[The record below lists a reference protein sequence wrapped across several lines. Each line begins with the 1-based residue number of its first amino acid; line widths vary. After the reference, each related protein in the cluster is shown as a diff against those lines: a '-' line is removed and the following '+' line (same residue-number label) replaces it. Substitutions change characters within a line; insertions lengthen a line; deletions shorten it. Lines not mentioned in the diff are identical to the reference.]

1 MELTMTISV
10 AVIAAI
16 MVVGVLCLIPVLFQ
30 IRRTAQQVE
39 KTLET
44 ARMQIVPVSHDLT
57 IISQEVN
64 GIIQSIHRQV
74 DKIEDSV
81 TTVRDGAE
89 RLREFEEDMVQR
101 IEEPFMEMATLL
113 SAVTRGVETFFR
125 LLRR

>member
-1 MELTMTISV
+1 MQLTMTISV

-16 MVVGVLCLIPVLFQ
+16 MVVGVLCLIPVLSQ

-44 ARMQIVPVSHDLT
+44 ARMQIVPVSHDVT

-64 GIIQSIHRQV
+64 AIMQSIHRQV

-89 RLREFEEDMVQR
+89 RLREFEEDMVHR
-101 IEEPFMEMATLL
+101 IEGPLMEMATLL
-113 SAVTRGVETFFR
+113 SAMTRGVETFFR

>member
-16 MVVGVLCLIPVLFQ
+16 MVAGVLCLIPVLFQ

-39 KTLET
+39 KALET
-44 ARMQIVPVSHDLT
+44 VRMQIVPVSHDVT

-64 GIIQSIHRQV
+64 GIIRSIHRQV
-74 DKIEDSV
+74 DKIEDGV

-101 IEEPFMEMATLL
+101 IEEPLIEMATLL

-125 LLRR
+125 LLLR

>member
-57 IISQEVN
+57 ILSQEVN

-89 RLREFEEDMVQR
+89 RLREFEEDMIQR
-101 IEEPFMEMATLL
+101 IEEPFIEMATLL
-113 SAVTRGVETFFR
+113 SAVTRGVDTFVR
-125 LLRR
+125 LLWR

>member
-1 MELTMTISV
+1 MQLTMTISV

-39 KTLET
+39 KALET
-44 ARMQIVPVSHDLT
+44 VRMQIVPVSHDVT
-57 IISQEVN
+57 IISQELN
-64 GIIQSIHRQV
+64 GIIRSIHRQV
-74 DKIEDSV
+74 DKIEDGV

-89 RLREFEEDMVQR
+89 RLRDFEEDMVQR
-101 IEEPFMEMATLL
+101 IEEPLVEMTTLL

>member
-16 MVVGVLCLIPVLFQ
+16 MVAGVLCLIPVLFQ

-64 GIIQSIHRQV
+64 GIIRSIHRQV
-74 DKIEDSV
+74 DKIEDGV

-89 RLREFEEDMVQR
+89 RLREFEEDMVRR
-101 IEEPFMEMATLL
+101 IEEPLMEMATLL
-113 SAVTRGVETFFR
+113 SAVTRGVETFVR

>member
-101 IEEPFMEMATLL
+101 IEEPLIEMATLL

>member
-16 MVVGVLCLIPVLFQ
+16 MVVGVLCLIPVLSQ

-39 KTLET
+39 KVAET
-44 ARMQIVPVSHDLT
+44 VRMQIVPVSHDLT

-64 GIIQSIHRQV
+64 GIIRSVHRQV
-74 DKIEDSV
+74 DKIEDGLA
-81 TTVRDGAE
+81 TVRDGAE

-101 IEEPFMEMATLL
+101 IEQPLMKMATLL
-113 SAVTRGVETFFR
+113 SAVTHGVDTFVR

>member
-16 MVVGVLCLIPVLFQ
+16 MVVGVLCLIPVLSQ

-74 DKIEDSV
+74 DKIEDGV

-101 IEEPFMEMATLL
+101 IEKPLMEMATLL
-113 SAVTRGVETFFR
+113 SAVTRGVDTFVR
-125 LLRR
+125 LLLR